1 MPSLKKKNDFIGL
14 FNLQHLAYEYA
25 RTGARLALIACREN
39 SLREV
44 ADRAQEYGS
53 PNVLM
58 IHADVSRVEECK
70 RIVDETMSHFGRCKS
85 KWLGLSIYCVCV
97 FIVVL

>member
-1 MPSLKKKNDFIGL
+1 
-14 FNLQHLAYEYA
+14 LQHLAYEYA
-25 RTGARLALIACREN
+25 RRGACLALIARREN

-44 ADRAQEYGS
+44 ANQAQEYGS

-58 IHADVSRVEECK
+58 IRADVSMVEECK

-85 KWLGLSIYCVCV
+85 KWLGLSI
-97 FIVVL
+97 